1 MNYALNFSHLA
12 IQDLRKICKWYD
24 DQTPGLAD
32 EFLDELQILIG
43 KIAENPEHF
52 AKKESDARMALLR
65 RFPYKVFFMVN
76 ERQAKVRIIAVIHR
90 ARSPQ
95 AWKKRL

>member
-1 MNYALNFSHLA
+1 MNYALNFSRLA
-12 IQDLRKICKWYD
+12 AQDLREICDWYD
-24 DQTPGLAD
+24 DQTLGLTD
-32 EFLDELQILIG
+32 KFLDELQILIE

-52 AKKESDARMALLR
+52 AEKESGARMALLR

-76 ERQAKVRIIAVIHR
+76 ERHAKVRVIAVIHR

-95 AWKKRL
+95 VWRRRL